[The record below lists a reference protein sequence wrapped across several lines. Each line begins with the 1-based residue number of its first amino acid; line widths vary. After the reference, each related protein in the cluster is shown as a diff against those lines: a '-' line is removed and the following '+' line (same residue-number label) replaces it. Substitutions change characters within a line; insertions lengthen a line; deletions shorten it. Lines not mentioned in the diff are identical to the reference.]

1 MVLSHQALPRKAQL
15 VAIVLDALVA
25 PAAQH
30 FKPQLAQLA
39 ALPTIK
45 PLAHVVQRAQQLL
58 DHAFLSDLS
67 AAIASSLVT
76 APEGGSASDAGGVSA
91 AGSKDPLQASELD
104 SDIKTTSVRISTCC
118 SHYMR

>member
-15 VAIVLDALVA
+15 VATILETLVA
-25 PAAQH
+25 PCAQH

-39 ALPTIK
+39 QLPTVP
-45 PLAHVVQRAQQLL
+45 PLQHLVQRAQQLL

-76 APEGGSASDAGGVSA
+76 PPESPKAEVNASGGGKERES
-91 AGSKDPLQASELD
+91 LQESELD
-104 SDIKTTSVRISTCC
+104 KDNKQSQV
-118 SHYMR
+118 